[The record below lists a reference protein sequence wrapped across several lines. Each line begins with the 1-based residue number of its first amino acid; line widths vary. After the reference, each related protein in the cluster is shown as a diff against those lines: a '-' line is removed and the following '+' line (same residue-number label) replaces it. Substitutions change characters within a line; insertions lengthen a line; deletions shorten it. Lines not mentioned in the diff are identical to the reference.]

1 MEIVGHEK
9 IREKLKNLVKTE
21 KVGHA
26 YLFCGK
32 SGIGKKLVAIEFIK
46 SIMCMQNNDGLA
58 CGKCIS
64 CNTFF
69 NNSDFKII
77 QPEKN
82 IIKVDQI
89 REMAKEIYLK
99 PTISKRKCFII
110 DDADLMN
117 DSAQNALLKILEEPP
132 TYATI
137 ILITSSKERLLG
149 TIKSRVVAIEF
160 SNLKENEIQKILGE
174 DYSKEIIQYAAG
186 SVGRAMELADNNYI
200 NIAVEIVKAF
210 KTKNFLNINREV
222 EKIKSDKNLKASIGD
237 ILEAVNLVCYKN
249 LKTDIEKYVEI
260 IGIVNETNKNIQ
272 RNANLDLALD
282 NMILQICF

>member
-9 IREKLKNLVKTE
+9 IREKLKNLVKAE

-99 PTISKRKCFII
+99 PTISKRKCFI
-110 DDADLMN
+110 
-117 DSAQNALLKILEEPP
+117 
-132 TYATI
+132 
-137 ILITSSKERLLG
+137 
-149 TIKSRVVAIEF
+149 
-160 SNLKENEIQKILGE
+160 
-174 DYSKEIIQYAAG
+174 
-186 SVGRAMELADNNYI
+186 
-200 NIAVEIVKAF
+200 
-210 KTKNFLNINREV
+210 
-222 EKIKSDKNLKASIGD
+222 
-237 ILEAVNLVCYKN
+237 
-249 LKTDIEKYVEI
+249 
-260 IGIVNETNKNIQ
+260 
-272 RNANLDLALD
+272 
-282 NMILQICF
+282 

>member
-69 NNSDFKII
+69 NNSYFKII

-82 IIKVDQI
+82 IITVDQI

-222 EKIKSDKNLKASIGD
+222 EKIKSDKNLKASISD

-260 IGIVNETNKNIQ
+260 ISIVNETNKNIQ